1 MAEQTLYIECYSGVS
16 GDMTVAALLDLG
28 ADKEVLLKGLKS
40 LNVKG
45 YSIEIKRILKNGID
59 ACDFDVILDESI
71 FKNHDNASDIN
82 RNIYDI
88 YKIIDNSSITENAKN
103 ISKKI
108 FKIKAVA
115 ESKAHDVEIEHVYF
129 HEAGAVD
136 SIVDIVSAAICLD
149 NLEINDVIV
158 SQIYDGCG
166 FIKCRKGLLPVPVPA
181 VINIA
186 NEHDLNIKNTDNVGE
201 MVTPTG
207 AAIMAAIITKK
218 TLPDNYKIKKT
229 GIGAGKR
236 EYSNDGVLRMYI
248 I

>member
-1 MAEQTLYIECYSGVS
+1 MEEQTLYIECYSGVS

-45 YSIEIKRILKNGID
+45 YSIEIKRVLKNGIE
-59 ACDFDVILDESI
+59 ACDFDVVLDENI
-71 FKNHDNASDIN
+71 FKNCDNSSDVN

-88 YKIIDNSSITENAKN
+88 YKIIDNSSITQNAKN
-103 ISKKI
+103 LSKKI

-115 ESKAHDVEIEHVYF
+115 ESKAHDVDIEHVYF

-149 NLEINDVIV
+149 NLIIKDVII
-158 SQIYDGCG
+158 SELYDGCG

-181 VINIA
+181 VVNIA
-186 NEHDLNIKNTDNVGE
+186 DEYDLDIKVTDNEGE

-218 TLPDNYKIKKT
+218 TLPDNYKIKKI
-229 GIGAGKR
+229 GLGAGKR
-236 EYSNDGVLRMYI
+236 QYSNDGVLRMFI